1 MGRFLQPQ
9 RGGCGE
15 QGGQQGRVNL
25 GIWGELQGEIRK
37 RFGVSLVLRGVTKAP
52 AGWVSKAPTLASAH
66 YSKEIPWSNILE
78 RRKPE
83 HYPQQTHWP
92 PAEKYHPVQGQVV
105 LLPWEP
111 WAFPPPEST
120 FLTGIRK
127 RHEVGVDR
135 LLHAGPGLN

>member
-15 QGGQQGRVNL
+15 QGSQQGRVNL

-78 RRKPE
+78 RRKAE
-83 HYPQQTHWP
+83 HHPQHTHWP
-92 PAEKYHPVQGQVV
+92 PAEESCARTGSPPSLGT
-105 LLPWEP
+105 LGLPSPRVYVPDWYQE
-111 WAFPPPEST
+111 ET
-120 FLTGIRK
+120 
-127 RHEVGVDR
+127 
-135 LLHAGPGLN
+135 